1 LASEFVSH
9 SRTIAANRSLAADT
23 LAESVLILLVLQFV
37 QRVIGFG
44 RGIVFCRWLSPEELG
59 QWEMAF
65 SFLMLAGPMAVFSL
79 HSAFGRYVE
88 HYRVRGQLRPFFRRV
103 TAATALCAVI
113 AVLSMLMWLP
123 QFSRLI
129 FGSEDRCGL
138 TALLAMALATVIAQN
153 FLLDLFC
160 GLRLQ
165 RMASGAQAV
174 GTVAFAVFGIGLLL
188 AWETTAES
196 LVIAYAAACLVSTVV
211 AGPAI
216 WRAWRTADEMP
227 ITAVETSQGRSFWA
241 RILPFALWIWAAN
254 WLAGAF
260 ALADRMMIVH
270 FSGLDPNA
278 ALALVGQYH
287 SSRLAPLLFVT
298 FAALLSGVLMPH
310 LSHDW
315 ESGRRAR
322 VAERLNLSLKML
334 GLGLFMAGAA
344 ILPVAP
350 LVFDVLFQGKFQ
362 GGLAV
367 LPWTMTYCTWAGL
380 AFVARTYL
388 HCAERAWLASAAY
401 VVGLVLNCLLNL
413 VLLPRFGL
421 PGAVWATA
429 AGNLVVLAL
438 IFLFARRL
446 GMRIEASTFV
456 VCALPASYALGT
468 WTVLIV
474 ATFTGFL
481 AVRSR
486 WLLTTDQQRQL
497 IAVAAR
503 YAHRI
508 RPVSST
514 NAATASGSL

>member
-1 LASEFVSH
+1 MAH
-9 SRTIAANRSLAADT
+9 SRTITASRSPAADT
-23 LAESVLILLVLQFV
+23 LAESVLILLVLQLV

-44 RGIVFCRWLSPEELG
+44 RGILFCRWLSPAELG

-88 HYRVRGQLRPFFRRV
+88 HYRVRGQFRPFLRRV
-103 TAATALCAVI
+103 TVATALCAMV
-113 AVLSMLMWLP
+113 AVLSILTWLP

-129 FGSEDRCGL
+129 FGAEDRCGL
-138 TALLAMALATVIAQN
+138 TALLTLALVTVIAQN

-165 RMASGAQAV
+165 RMASGAQAI
-174 GTVAFAVFGIGLLL
+174 GTVAFAVFGIGLLIW
-188 AWETTAES
+188 WETTAES
-196 LVIAYAAACLVSTVV
+196 LVIAYAAACAVSVVV
-211 AGPAI
+211 AAPSI
-216 WRAWRTADEMP
+216 WRAWRAAGDVPSE
-227 ITAVETSQGRSFWA
+227 IVETTPSRSFWS

-270 FSGLDPNA
+270 CSGLEAEA

-298 FAALLSGVLMPH
+298 FAGLLSGVLMPH
-310 LSHDW
+310 LSCDW
-315 ESGRRAR
+315 ESGRKAR

-334 GLGLFMAGAA
+334 GLGLLAAGAL

-350 LVFDVLFQGKFQ
+350 LVFDVLFQGKFE

-388 HCAERAWLASAAY
+388 HCAEKAWLASAAY
-401 VVGLVLNCLLNL
+401 VVGLVINCVLNL

-429 AGNLVVLAL
+429 AGNLAVLAL

-446 GMRIEASTFV
+446 GMRIEASTCV
-456 VCALPASYALGT
+456 VCALPVSFALGT
-468 WTVLIV
+468 WSALIV
-474 ATFTGFL
+474 APFVGAL
-481 AVRSR
+481 AVRGQ
-486 WLLTTDQQRQL
+486 WLLTADQQRQL
-497 IAVAAR
+497 LAVVAR
-503 YAHRI
+503 YVHRF
-508 RPVSST
+508 RRVAST
-514 NAATASGSL
+514 TAATTASSPI

>member
-1 LASEFVSH
+1 VPH
-9 SRTIAANRSLAADT
+9 SRTITANRSPAADT
-23 LAESVLILLVLQFV
+23 LAESVLILLVLQLV
-37 QRVIGFG
+37 QRMIGFG
-44 RGIVFCRWLSPEELG
+44 RGILFCRWLSPEELG

-88 HYRVRGQLRPFFRRV
+88 HYRVRGQFRPFLRRV
-103 TAATALCAVI
+103 TVATALCGTI
-113 AVLSMLMWLP
+113 AVLGILMWLP

-138 TALLAMALATVIAQN
+138 TALLAVALAAVIAQN

-165 RMASGAQAV
+165 RMASGAQAI
-174 GTVAFAVFGIGLLL
+174 GTVAFAVFGIGLLIS
-188 AWETTAES
+188 WETTAES
-196 LVIAYAAACLVSTVV
+196 LVISYAAACFVSAVV

-216 WRAWRTADEMP
+216 WRAWRAADDVPSE
-227 ITAVETSQGRSFWA
+227 AVGAPPARSFWA
-241 RILPFALWIWAAN
+241 RILPFALWIWTAN

-270 FSGLDPNA
+270 FSGLEPDA

-298 FAALLSGVLMPH
+298 FAGLLSGVLMPH
-310 LSHDW
+310 LSYDW
-315 ESGRRAR
+315 ENGRKAR
-322 VAERLNLSLKML
+322 VAERLNLTLKML
-334 GLGLFMAGAA
+334 GLGLMMAGAL

-350 LVFDVLFQGKFQ
+350 FVFDVLFQGKFQ

-367 LPWTMTYCTWAGL
+367 MPWTMTYCTWAGL

-388 HCAERAWLASAAY
+388 HCAEKAWLASAAY
-401 VVGLVLNCLLNL
+401 VVGLMINCGLNL

-429 AGNLVVLAL
+429 AGNLAVLAL
-438 IFLFARRL
+438 IFLCARRL
-446 GMRIEASTFV
+446 GMRIETSTYV
-456 VCALPASYALGT
+456 VCALPVSFALGA
-468 WTVLIV
+468 WSASIV
-474 ATFTGFL
+474 TTIAGVL
-481 AVRSR
+481 AVRSQ
-486 WLLTTDQQRQL
+486 WLLTADQQRQL
-497 IAVAAR
+497 IAVVGR
-503 YAHRI
+503 YVHRI
-508 RPVSST
+508 GAVTST
-514 NAATASGSL
+514 TASSHV